1 MVDGEDK
8 PVRGADPDAELKR
21 LIEGT
26 HRRMKWTLVAAIAA
40 AILSAIAI
48 VVTVVGVFV
57 IVGAGRD

>member
-8 PVRGADPDAELKR
+8 PIRGADPDAEFKR
-21 LIEGT
+21 LIERT

-57 IVGAGRD
+57 IAGAGGD